1 MHAGIAQ
8 LIRMGWFRPA
18 HAKSIGAQEI
28 RALLVARKQLLGRLI
43 DVELRIRVI
52 LRGFGL
58 KVGSI
63 TRKNFEVRIRELAT
77 GQAMLERIGL
87 HAGLKRAGFDAVL
100 LETHCDNGP
109 ASRPIRSTAKPSVS
123 KKPNKASGSL
133 SSSPSRSF
141 LVHPQCT
148 RSMVPKTRR
157 FRHTDPWL
165 SSVSRCLGPTQRR
178 DPVSSSIG
186 GQPPSPPPRSE
197 QGPLRHLAS
206 AYARHFGFA
215 LRILSG
221 YGSRTRFRD
230 RLAA

>member
-1 MHAGIAQ
+1 
-8 LIRMGWFRPA
+8 
-18 HAKSIGAQEI
+18 
-28 RALLVARKQLLGRLI
+28 
-43 DVELRIRVI
+43 
-52 LRGFGL
+52 
-58 KVGSI
+58 
-63 TRKNFEVRIRELAT
+63 LAT